1 MDFNLGEQ
9 EKMIQRTARDFAH
22 KSVRPVAMEI
32 DRKCEFPFELAREMG
47 NMGYFG
53 LPYPPR
59 IRGARGAGY
68 IGYVL
73 VIEQLCRIAM
83 VAGAIIGVN
92 SLAEKSIFR
101 HGSEE
106 QKQRFLVP
114 LTKGE
119 RLSSFAFTEAATGSD
134 PRAIET
140 RARPDGDDFIISG
153 QKQFCRSCPSVSG
166 GGGLLPGTK
175 KDEKG
180 RLSAFIVDTSSP
192 GYNMR
197 QPCETLG
204 VRGLS
209 PTVIY
214 LDDVR
219 VPWENLLGEPAAGY
233 GIMLEA
239 ISVGKLAVATE
250 AVGVGQGALELALNY
265 ARDRKAHG
273 NPIAELLSIKW
284 LLAEMTSRVEA
295 SRWLTYRAASLR
307 DGGGKIAKESA
318 TAKLFASQAAVEV
331 TGMAM
336 QVHGAYG
343 YMKDMEIERL
353 YRDAKLTEIYEG
365 VSEIQRV
372 IIADNLLQEKG

>member
-9 EKMIQRTARDFAH
+9 EKMIQGTARDFAH

-32 DRKCEFPFELAREMG
+32 DRKCEFPFELAGEMG
-47 NMGYFG
+47 SMGYFG
-53 LPYPPR
+53 LPYPPGYG
-59 IRGARGAGY
+59 GAGAGY

-92 SLAEKSIFR
+92 SLAEESIFR
-101 HGSEE
+101 YGSEE

-153 QKQFCRSCPSVSG
+153 QKQFVALAPASQVAVVFARNE
-166 GGGLLPGTK
+166 

-209 PTVIY
+209 PAVIY

-219 VPWENLLGEPAAGY
+219 VPRGNLLDEPAAGY

-239 ISVGKLAVATE
+239 ISVGKLAVAAE

-265 ARDRKAHG
+265 AQDRKAHG

-372 IIADNLLQEKG
+372 IIADHLLQEKG

>member
-1 MDFNLGEQ
+1 VDFNLSEQ
-9 EKMIQRTARDFAH
+9 EKMIQGTAGDFAH

-32 DRKCEFPFELAREMG
+32 DRKCEFPFVLAGEMG

-53 LPYPPR
+53 LPYPPGYG
-59 IRGARGAGY
+59 GAGAGY

-92 SLAEKSIFR
+92 SLAEESIFR
-101 HGSEE
+101 YGSEE

-153 QKQFCRSCPSVSG
+153 QKQFVALAPASQVAVVFARNE
-166 GGGLLPGTK
+166 

-180 RLSAFIVDTSSP
+180 RLSAFIVDTSSS
-192 GYNMR
+192 GYHLR
-197 QPCETLG
+197 HPCETLG

-219 VPWENLLGEPAAGY
+219 VPRENLLGEPAAGY

-239 ISVGKLAVATE
+239 ISVGKLAVAAE
-250 AVGVGQGALELALNY
+250 AVGVGQGALELALNS
-265 ARDRKAHG
+265 ARDRKARC

-295 SRWLTYRAASLR
+295 SRWLTYRAASLY
-307 DGGGKIAKESA
+307 DVGDKIAKESA

-331 TGMAM
+331 TRMAM